1 MNGRRVT
8 ISLALTLAAA
18 FIYYVVS
25 IETAIAIALPV
36 AVHELAHIIALRFF
50 GLKVKSVRA
59 ELTGLCIDYCGFAEP
74 VAHIAAAFAGP
85 AGGFIYAYAA
95 SLIARETGCAWMEL
109 SAGISLLLSVFN
121 LLPVLPLDGGRA
133 LYAALAALAGERA
146 AERTL
151 DVLGLV
157 LPVALMVLGLALFAR
172 GFGLAPGVFGAWL
185 ALLQPGMTCQGAQHD
200 VKYSYYQ
207 M

>member
-1 MNGRRVT
+1 MNCRRVT

-25 IETAIAIALPV
+25 IETALAIALPV
-36 AVHELAHIIALRFF
+36 AVHELAHIIALRLS
-50 GLKVKSVRA
+50 GLKVKSIRA

-95 SLIARETGCAWMEL
+95 SLVARETGCAWMEL

-121 LLPVLPLDGGRA
+121 LLPVLPLDGGRILLGILTMLLGA
-133 LYAALAALAGERA
+133 HAGERVTYRISFAITA
-146 AERTL
+146 ALLIAGT
-151 DVLGLV
+151 V
-157 LPVALMVLGLALFAR
+157 LALNNGSKAPAAAAIWLM
-172 GFGLAPGVFGAWL
+172 LAQKNGRAEGIREKE
-185 ALLQPGMTCQGAQHD
+185 C
-200 VKYSYYQ
+200 
-207 M
+207 

>member
-1 MNGRRVT
+1 MNGKRIT

-25 IETAIAIALPV
+25 IETTIAIALPV

-133 LYAALAALAGERA
+133 LQAAAAALAGEHA
-146 AERTL
+146 AERLL

-157 LPVALMVLGLALFAR
+157 LPAVLMGLGVALFAR
-172 GFGLAPGVFGAWL
+172 GMGLALGVFGAWL

-200 VKYSYYQ
+200 VKYSYYH

>member
-36 AVHELAHIIALRFF
+36 AVHELAHIIALRSF
-50 GLKVKSVRA
+50 GLKVNSVRV

-74 VAHIAAAFAGP
+74 LAHAAAAFAGP

-121 LLPVLPLDGGRA
+121 LLPVLPLDGGRILLGLMTMLLGA
-133 LYAALAALAGERA
+133 QAGERITYRIGFA
-146 AERTL
+146 ITV
-151 DVLGLV
+151 VLLIAGTV
-157 LPVALMVLGLALFAR
+157 LALNR
-172 GFGLAPGVFGAWL
+172 GSKAPAAAAIWLMLAQRNGGAEL
-185 ALLQPGMTCQGAQHD
+185 FKEKEC
-200 VKYSYYQ
+200 
-207 M
+207 

>member
-1 MNGRRVT
+1 MNGKRVT

-18 FIYYVVS
+18 FIYYIVS

-50 GLKVKSVRA
+50 GLKVKRVRA

-95 SLIARETGCAWMEL
+95 SLIARETGYAWLEL

-121 LLPVLPLDGGRA
+121 LLPVLPLDGGRILLGILTMLLGA
-133 LYAALAALAGERA
+133 RTGERVTYRISLAVTAMLLTAGAVLAFNRGSKAPA
-146 AERTL
+146 A
-151 DVLGLV
+151 
-157 LPVALMVLGLALFAR
+157 AAIWLMLAQR
-172 GFGLAPGVFGAWL
+172 NGGAEEI
-185 ALLQPGMTCQGAQHD
+185 CE
-200 VKYSYYQ
+200 KEC
-207 M
+207 

>member
-25 IETAIAIALPV
+25 IETTIAIALPV

-74 VAHIAAAFAGP
+74 LAHAAAAFAGP

-109 SAGISLLLSVFN
+109 SAGISLLLSIFN
-121 LLPVLPLDGGRA
+121 LLPVLPLDGGRILLGLMTMLLGA
-133 LYAALAALAGERA
+133 QAGERVTYRISFAITAVLLA
-146 AERTL
+146 AGT
-151 DVLGLV
+151 
-157 LPVALMVLGLALFAR
+157 ALAFNRGNKAPAAAAIWLMLAQR
-172 GFGLAPGVFGAWL
+172 NNGAE
-185 ALLQPGMTCQGAQHD
+185 PFKEKEG
-200 VKYSYYQ
+200 
-207 M
+207 

>member
-18 FIYYVVS
+18 FIYYIVD

-36 AVHELAHIIALRFF
+36 AVHELSHIIALRLF

-74 VAHIAAAFAGP
+74 LAHIAAAFAGP

-95 SLIARETGCAWMEL
+95 SIIARETCCAWMEL

-121 LLPVLPLDGGRA
+121 LLPVLPLDGGRILLGLLTMLLGA
-133 LYAALAALAGERA
+133 QAGEWITYRISFAITAALLIAG
-146 AERTL
+146 T
-151 DVLGLV
+151 V
-157 LPVALMVLGLALFAR
+157 LALNNGSKAPAAAAIWLM
-172 GFGLAPGVFGAWL
+172 LAQKNGRAEGIREKE
-185 ALLQPGMTCQGAQHD
+185 C
-200 VKYSYYQ
+200 
-207 M
+207 

>member
-18 FIYYVVS
+18 FVYYVVS
-25 IETAIAIALPV
+25 IETAAAIALPV
-36 AVHELAHIIALRFF
+36 TVHELSHIIALRLS
-50 GLKVKSVRA
+50 GLKVKSIRA

-121 LLPVLPLDGGRA
+121 LLPVLPLDGGRI
-133 LYAALAALAGERA
+133 LLGLLTMLLGVQAGERIA
-146 AERTL
+146 YRISFAMTA
-151 DVLGLV
+151 VL
-157 LPVALMVLGLALFAR
+157 LAM
-172 GFGLAPGVFGAWL
+172 G
-185 ALLQPGMTCQGAQHD
+185 ALLAFNNGSKAPAAAAIWLMLAQRNGGAELF
-200 VKYSYYQ
+200 KEKEC
-207 M
+207 

>member
-1 MNGRRVT
+1 MNGKRIT

-25 IETAIAIALPV
+25 IETTIAITLPV

-109 SAGISLLLSVFN
+109 SAGISLLLSV
-121 LLPVLPLDGGRA
+121 LPVDGGRILRGLMNMFRGA
-133 LYAALAALAGERA
+133 RTGERIAYRISIAITVLLLIAGTVLAFNNGSKAPAAAALWLMLAQRNGG
-146 AERTL
+146 AELCRE
-151 DVLGLV
+151 
-157 LPVALMVLGLALFAR
+157 
-172 GFGLAPGVFGAWL
+172 
-185 ALLQPGMTCQGAQHD
+185 
-200 VKYSYYQ
+200 KE
-207 M
+207 

>member
-1 MNGRRVT
+1 MNGKRIT
-8 ISLALTLAAA
+8 ISLTLTLAAA

-25 IETAIAIALPV
+25 IETTIAIALPV

-74 VAHIAAAFAGP
+74 VEHIAAAFAGP

-121 LLPVLPLDGGRA
+121 LLPVLPLDGGRILLGLLTMLLGA
-133 LYAALAALAGERA
+133 QAGERITFKISFAVTAVLLA
-146 AERTL
+146 AGT
-151 DVLGLV
+151 VLAFSNGSKA
-157 LPVALMVLGLALFAR
+157 PVAAAIWLMLAQRNGRAEGIR
-172 GFGLAPGVFGAWL
+172 EKE
-185 ALLQPGMTCQGAQHD
+185 C
-200 VKYSYYQ
+200 
-207 M
+207 

>member
-25 IETAIAIALPV
+25 IETAAAIALPV
-36 AVHELAHIIALRFF
+36 ALHELSHIITLRFF
-50 GLKVKSVRA
+50 GLKVKCVRA

-74 VAHIAAAFAGP
+74 LAHIAAAFAGP

-95 SLIARETGCAWMEL
+95 SLVARETGCAWMEL

-121 LLPVLPLDGGRA
+121 LLPVLPLDGGRILLGLLTMLLGA
-133 LYAALAALAGERA
+133 QTGERIANRISFAITAVLIA
-146 AERTL
+146 AGT
-151 DVLGLV
+151 VLAFNRGSKA
-157 LPVALMVLGLALFAR
+157 PAAAAIWLMLA
-172 GFGLAPGVFGAWL
+172 
-185 ALLQPGMTCQGAQHD
+185 Q
-200 VKYSYYQ
+200 KK
-207 M
+207 

>member
-36 AVHELAHIIALRFF
+36 TVHELSHIIALRFF

-74 VAHIAAAFAGP
+74 LAHIAAAFAGP

-95 SLIARETGCAWMEL
+95 SLIARETGCAWLEL

-121 LLPVLPLDGGRA
+121 LLPVLPLDGGRI
-133 LYAALAALAGERA
+133 L
-146 AERTL
+146 
-151 DVLGLV
+151 LGLLTTLLGARTGEQVMCKISLAITAV
-157 LPVALMVLGLALFAR
+157 LLMAGTVLAFNQGSKAPAAAAIWLMLAQR
-172 GFGLAPGVFGAWL
+172 NGGAEVIREKE
-185 ALLQPGMTCQGAQHD
+185 C
-200 VKYSYYQ
+200 
-207 M
+207 

>member
-36 AVHELAHIIALRFF
+36 AVHELAHIIALRSF
-50 GLKVKSVRA
+50 GLKVNSVRV
-59 ELTGLCIDYCGFAEP
+59 ELTGLRIDYCGFAEP
-74 VAHIAAAFAGP
+74 LAHAAAAFAGP

-109 SAGISLLLSVFN
+109 SAGISLLLSIFN
-121 LLPVLPLDGGRA
+121 LLPVLPLDGGRILLGLMTMLLGA
-133 LYAALAALAGERA
+133 QAGERVTYRISFAITAVLLA
-146 AERTL
+146 AGTALAFNRGSKAPAAAAIWL
-151 DVLGLV
+151 MLAQRNN
-157 LPVALMVLGLALFAR
+157 VAEPFKEKEG
-172 GFGLAPGVFGAWL
+172 
-185 ALLQPGMTCQGAQHD
+185 
-200 VKYSYYQ
+200 
-207 M
+207 

>member
-36 AVHELAHIIALRFF
+36 AVHELAHIIALRFS
-50 GLKVKSVRA
+50 GLKVNSVRV

-74 VAHIAAAFAGP
+74 LAHAAAAFAGP
-85 AGGFIYAYAA
+85 AWGFIYAYAA

-109 SAGISLLLSVFN
+109 SAGISLLLSIFN
-121 LLPVLPLDGGRA
+121 LLPVLPLDGGRILLGLMTMLLGA
-133 LYAALAALAGERA
+133 QAGERVTYRISFAITAVLLA
-146 AERTL
+146 AGT
-151 DVLGLV
+151 
-157 LPVALMVLGLALFAR
+157 ALALNR
-172 GFGLAPGVFGAWL
+172 GSKAPAAAAIWLMLAQRNNGAE
-185 ALLQPGMTCQGAQHD
+185 PFKEKEG
-200 VKYSYYQ
+200 
-207 M
+207 